1 MNFTDTF
8 RQLLSCASPSGYEAP
23 GAAVIA
29 ELARPY
35 CDEITIDALGNVIC
49 HKKGAGKKLL
59 FAAHLDVIG
68 FMVTHFEENGF
79 VGVVNVGGHTAC
91 RLSGKRV
98 RFPGG
103 ARGVLCER
111 AEAKLAEKT
120 AGESKMTDVYLD
132 LGAASEAEARKLVRV
147 GDIAVYDYEA
157 RAIGGDCLMSPYC
170 DNLASCAA
178 MLCAMSQVESS
189 GNDLYFVF
197 TAQEE
202 VGLNGSKAAA
212 FSVAPDMAIAID
224 LTRAGD
230 CPGAAKGEVRLGAGP
245 TVKIKDS
252 SVICTPVV
260 VEMLR
265 RAAEENGI
273 AYQDEVLLAGGTD
286 TFSMLVSRG
295 GVPAGCISIPGRY
308 IHSTAETISIKDA
321 EQAAKLLA
329 CAAKREI

>member
-1 MNFTDTF
+1 MIFTDTF
-8 RQLLSCASPSGYEAP
+8 RRLLACASPSGYEAP
-23 GAAVIA
+23 GAARIA
-29 ELARPY
+29 QLAKPY
-35 CDEITIDALGNVIC
+35 CDEVTTDALGNVIC
-49 HKKGAGKKLL
+49 HKKGPGKKLL
-59 FAAHLDVIG
+59 FAAHMDVIG

-98 RFPGG
+98 RFAGG
-103 ARGVLCER
+103 ARGVLFER
-111 AEAKLAEKT
+111 ADSKLAGKT

-132 LGAASEAEARKLVRV
+132 LGAASEEEARKLVRV

-157 RAIGGDCLMSPYC
+157 RTMGSDCLLSPYC

-178 MLCAMSQVESS
+178 LLCAMSQVEHSP
-189 GNDLYFVF
+189 NDLYFVF
-197 TAQEE
+197 TTQEE
-202 VGLNGSKAAA
+202 VGLNGSKTAA
-212 FSVAPDMAIAID
+212 FAIAPDMAVAID

-230 CPGAAKGEVRLGAGP
+230 CPATAKGEVKLGGGP
-245 TVKIKDS
+245 AVKVKDS
-252 SVICTPVV
+252 SVICTPAV
-260 VEMLR
+260 VELLR
-265 RAAEENGI
+265 RTAEENQI
-273 AYQDEVLLAGGTD
+273 PYQDEVLLAGGTD

-329 CAAKREI
+329 CTAAKEI